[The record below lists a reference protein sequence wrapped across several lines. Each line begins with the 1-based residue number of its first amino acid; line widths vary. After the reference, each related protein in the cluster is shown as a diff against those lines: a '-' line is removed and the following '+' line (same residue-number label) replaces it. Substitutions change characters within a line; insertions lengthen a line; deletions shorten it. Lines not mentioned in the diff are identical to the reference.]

1 MKTFIVVL
9 FVCIWGVL
17 DSAKATSFES
27 LESMKPLDSVRLA
40 ESTQLKESSAHSQ
53 ALLQTQAHF
62 PLEIKDF
69 WHSTIFDAPA
79 KTHIFLSFCEMIAM
93 LDIWEGARGLSR
105 HVFYEPLLRQ
115 SYPLI
120 DTLPKI
126 GGGNGS
132 TINPEILKRINP
144 DVVFVWAGDKKLV
157 DFSRKLGVKMIAF
170 YPQSIYEL
178 FATLYRI
185 ALVFDKQEMY
195 LKKQDK
201 AFEMIEL
208 ITSRTKSLPHK
219 KRAIYIW
226 DKLTSISGRVG
237 MVGDMLEIAGLDSM
251 GKDMRVDSYQTNVES
266 ILRFDPEV
274 IFIWGGSS
282 LNEATLYANPQLKNI
297 TAIQNK
303 KVYKLP
309 IWDNW
314 GPRIVQTS
322 LLVSALAYPTL
333 FDKQEVRTQIQN
345 LNLMWFGLK
354 EFSATIPLLDEPQ

>member
-1 MKTFIVVL
+1 
-9 FVCIWGVL
+9 
-17 DSAKATSFES
+17 
-27 LESMKPLDSVRLA
+27 
-40 ESTQLKESSAHSQ
+40 
-53 ALLQTQAHF
+53 
-62 PLEIKDF
+62 
-69 WHSTIFDAPA
+69 
-79 KTHIFLSFCEMIAM
+79 
-93 LDIWEGARGLSR
+93 
-105 HVFYEPLLRQ
+105 
-115 SYPLI
+115 
-120 DTLPKI
+120 
-126 GGGNGS
+126 
-132 TINPEILKRINP
+132 
-144 DVVFVWAGDKKLV
+144 
-157 DFSRKLGVKMIAF
+157 MIAF

-282 LNEATLYANPQLKNI
+282 LNEATLYANPQLKTLPPYKTKKSINCLFGI
-297 TAIQNK
+297 TGDRELCKPHFLSLHWHILRFLTSK
-303 KVYKLP
+303 KC
-309 IWDNW
+309 
-314 GPRIVQTS
+314 
-322 LLVSALAYPTL
+322 A
-333 FDKQEVRTQIQN
+333 TQIQD

-354 EFSATIPLLDEPQ
+354 EFPATIPLLDEPQ